1 MKKHVLFLLIVSS
14 VCGFSQKGLDSLI
27 SNSTS
32 LLKNLGCGDS
42 ITYYQCHVEEA
53 IQQLSTASGQTL
65 TGNSQKYSITE
76 KFVIYK
82 TIENYQV
89 NYYASSLTIFPN
101 RKFSGLKIREKQY
114 WNFKK
119 EKNFVL
125 SEQGLKVLL
134 ALEKKGKEAIEY
146 DYAITK
152 YNTNQVII
160 KLKKSFKQLVI
171 DGDYV
176 ISKMIVY

>member
-1 MKKHVLFLLIVSS
+1 MKNHVLFLLTVLA

-27 SNSTS
+27 YNSTS
-32 LLKNLGCGDS
+32 LLKNLGTGDS
-42 ITYYQCHVEEA
+42 ITYYQCHVEDA

-65 TGNSQKYSITE
+65 TGNSQKYSISE

-82 TIENYQV
+82 MLENYQV
-89 NYYASSLTIFPN
+89 NYYASSLVIFPN

-119 EKNFVL
+119 ERNFVL
-125 SEQGLKVLL
+125 TQQGLKVLL

-160 KLKKSFKQLVI
+160 KLKKNFKQLVI

-176 ISKMIVY
+176 ISKMIAN